1 MFKQAAHTHR
11 HKFEGTHFH
20 PVLASCQRL
29 QWYLPASCVTQP
41 YLINCRLRHS
51 HKTLQ
56 YVREREKESVCVS
69 VKCVGVCSPRGMGNE
84 FTSQECTAESGC
96 FYIKTPTVCF
106 LIKLLYLLL
115 ILLSVVLSTDSF
127 PYSLR

>member
-56 YVREREKESVCVS
+56 YVREREKERVCVS
-69 VKCVGVCSPRGMGNE
+69 VSVLVCVPQEAWGMNSLHRNAQLSLGV
-84 FTSQECTAESGC
+84 FTSKHTYCMFFDKASLPSPNFVIGC
-96 FYIKTPTVCF
+96 AFH
-106 LIKLLYLLL
+106 
-115 ILLSVVLSTDSF
+115 
-127 PYSLR
+127 